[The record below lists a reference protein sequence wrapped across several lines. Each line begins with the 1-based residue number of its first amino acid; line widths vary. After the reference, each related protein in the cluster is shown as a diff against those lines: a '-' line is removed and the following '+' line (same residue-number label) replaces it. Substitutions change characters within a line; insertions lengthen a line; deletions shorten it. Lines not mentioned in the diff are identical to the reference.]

1 MINTYEELRI
11 IVQDAD
17 ARLSMVD
24 RQIIARAAEELEL
37 LQRQLI
43 LTNAAL
49 IESQQRQIA
58 TNEQLSAARKLAPK
72 PNDPIWIKLYS
83 GPLMMREFKL

>member
-1 MINTYEELRI
+1 MTDTQDELRI
-11 IVQDAD
+11 IAKDAPL
-17 ARLSMVD
+17 ASTD
-24 RQIIARAAEELEL
+24 RAVLARAAEELDL

-58 TNEQLSAARKLAPK
+58 TNEQLIAARKLAPK

-83 GPLMMREFKL
+83 GPLTMREFK